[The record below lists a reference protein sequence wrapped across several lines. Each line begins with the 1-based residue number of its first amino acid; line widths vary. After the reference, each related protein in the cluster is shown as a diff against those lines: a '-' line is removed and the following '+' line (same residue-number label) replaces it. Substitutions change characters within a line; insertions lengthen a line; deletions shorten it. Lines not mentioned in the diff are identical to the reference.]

1 MPFIEPARNTEA
13 LALSDLGPASWHL
26 STRLVGYLLRSL
38 AVRARRALGDNE
50 YRRRQLPEELAAA
63 IRGEYRDGMWAES
76 WLDAL
81 AERWGVSLAGDN
93 DDPYPL
99 AAWLPEGRVSWI
111 VACRAISRADLGDLA
126 REWGSFLATFATSAE
141 SADDEELL
149 TINRPPAAENPYTAA
164 LPFGRGVIVP
174 ERWTAVLTL
183 TAPLAHG
190 ADTKDGNVSRFR
202 AERAWDPLLSR
213 HVDLPLYAGNAWRG
227 QLRDLVA
234 LDLCARVGLDPREVT
249 PRMAHSLFSGGSI
262 EAGAVATGTD
272 VAARLRLRS
281 LLPCVDALGGVYH
294 DEPMDGLLR
303 ADDGRPLCR
312 EAAAMLAWRVVPEIA
327 AEGTDAVRAWSERL
341 QWAEDLYEQ
350 RQLTR
355 HAHREFEGEGGQMLV
370 RTEVLRAGVQVVHS
384 FGIAARD
391 RRPSDLTRA
400 CIAHAVGLWVSGG
413 AFGAGTA
420 RGHGAFSTPGY
431 LHPSGEVIGDPA
443 RYVEHLSAHRDEIRD
458 LLTRKADAA
467 PPKPTKGAKAAKSG
481 GAGTVIAVG
490 GA

>member
-1 MPFIEPARNTEA
+1 MPLIEHAPPTT
-13 LALSDLGPASWHL
+13 ALSLADLGPTSWRL

-38 AVRARRALGDNE
+38 AIRVRRSLGDDS
-50 YRRRQLPEELAAA
+50 YRRGQLPEELASA

-81 AERWGVSLAGDN
+81 AARWGVSLAGDT
-93 DDPYPL
+93 DEPFPL

-111 VACRAISRADLGDLA
+111 VACRAISRTDLGDLA
-126 REWGSFLATFATSAE
+126 REWGSFLATFATSPA
-141 SADDEELL
+141 SPDDEQLL
-149 TINRPPAAENPYTAA
+149 TIDRPPAAENPYTAP
-164 LPFGRGVIVP
+164 LPFGRGVLVP
-174 ERWTAVLTL
+174 SRWTAILTL
-183 TAPLAHG
+183 TSPLAHG

-202 AERAWDPLLSR
+202 AERAWDPLLAR

-227 QLRDLVA
+227 QLRDLIA

-262 EAGAVATGTD
+262 EAGAVAQGTD
-272 VAARLRLRS
+272 VSARLRLRS

-294 DEPMDGLLR
+294 DEPMDGMLR

-327 AEGTDAVRAWSERL
+327 AQGTDAVRAWSERL
-341 QWAEDLYEQ
+341 QWVEDLYEQ

-384 FGIAARD
+384 FGVAARD
-391 RRPSDLTRA
+391 RHLTDLTRA
-400 CIAHAVGLWVSGG
+400 CIAHAVDLWVAGG

-420 RGHGAFSTPGY
+420 RGHGAFTTAGYQHPG
-431 LHPSGEVIGDPA
+431 GEPIGDPA
-443 RYVEHLSAHRDEIRD
+443 RYVQHLVERRDEIRD

-467 PPKPTKGAKAAKSG
+467 PPKSTKGAKAPKG
-481 GAGTVIAVG
+481 GAVVAVG